1 MSVLSAFT
9 NQLLNLMGNLCDM
22 YPSDPDLS
30 FTKTSIQLMKKS
42 NPRKLQEIFEEY
54 VAIHEKAIMEKN
66 GDFFIKRDFVKTDFN
81 QVADSDYANKIMEN
95 LKKYW
100 SSIDSESK
108 ENIWKYLQVLLI
120 LNKRCSKTQ
129 RPVNSPL
136 VYK

>member
-22 YPSDPDLS
+22 YPNDPDLS

-66 GDFFIKRDFVKTDFN
+66 GDFFISCR
-81 QVADSDYANKIMEN
+81 I
-95 LKKYW
+95 W
-100 SSIDSESK
+100 SFDCNFWIVCVYSLPVQL
-108 ENIWKYLQVLLI
+108 YLHFYCFCV
-120 LNKRCSKTQ
+120 
-129 RPVNSPL
+129 
-136 VYK
+136 